1 LEQAQKVILL
11 NLVESGSGIPA
22 SLEHLAQRL
31 KWHGMSVETQSM
43 PSAARPIT
51 YEVASAAA
59 DLHADLLVV
68 GAFGHRR
75 IRETLFGG
83 VTQSLLKHAGM
94 PVFMMH

>member
-1 LEQAQKVILL
+1 
-11 NLVESGSGIPA
+11 
-22 SLEHLAQRL
+22 
-31 KWHGMSVETQSM
+31 M

-51 YEVASAAA
+51 YEVARAAA